1 MGPIFLDFTFQT
13 PLQCKIALKT
23 GMQTVCDIKSRIDPC
38 LSHNSHGSKLL
49 LMFCQVYI
57 ACTAQK
63 KRNSGNNGGMFAL
76 DGEIYKRNRNI
87 LHAR

>member
-1 MGPIFLDFTFQT
+1 MKNCFQ
-13 PLQCKIALKT
+13 LKT
-23 GMQTVCDIKSRIDPC
+23 GMQRVCDVKSRIDPC
-38 LSHNSHGSKLL
+38 LSHVTVMGPNYCL
-49 LMFCQVYI
+49 FCQVYMYI
-57 ACTAQK
+57 VCTAQK